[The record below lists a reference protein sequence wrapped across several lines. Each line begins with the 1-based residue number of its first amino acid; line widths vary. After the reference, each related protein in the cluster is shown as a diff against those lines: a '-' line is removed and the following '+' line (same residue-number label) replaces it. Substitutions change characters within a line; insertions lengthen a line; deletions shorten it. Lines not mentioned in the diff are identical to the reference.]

1 LHSIHSGL
9 ALACFF
15 QAIEELDSLHQWTN
29 NCYFYSD
36 YFCNLQKISKL
47 KLEINNLK
55 QEIHNPGKETKKI
68 TKKILSL
75 KKDIKEFENKL
86 QVIKE
91 TEQEIEQQINKID
104 SKLEDAIK
112 QIKKAADIAL
122 ESQPYIYWNLGLI
135 TLAQGKV
142 DKDKVKEVCDAW
154 EKAVIIASN
163 QSDKLCIEIYKYAI
177 NALQKPNILTPKQ
190 ALSKCRQGWLKII
203 LKDMIIISKILDE
216 KNESINN
223 LISIL
228 NENIEK
234 S

>member
-1 LHSIHSGL
+1 M
-9 ALACFF
+9 
-15 QAIEELDSLHQWTN
+15 
-29 NCYFYSD
+29 
-36 YFCNLQKISKL
+36 K
-47 KLEINNLK
+47 NLK
-55 QEIHNPGKETKKI
+55 QEIKNPGKEIRNIKQKILYLKQDIKKI
-68 TKKILSL
+68 
-75 KKDIKEFENKL
+75 ENKL
-86 QVIKE
+86 QVIKKI
-91 TEQEIEQQINKID
+91 EQQIEQQINKID
-104 SKLEDAIK
+104 SKLVVAIK

-135 TLAQGKV
+135 TLAQDKV

-190 ALSKCRQGWLKII
+190 ALSECIDHPLLRLRRGWLKIM

-216 KNESINN
+216 KNESIKA

-228 NENIEK
+228 NKTIEK
-234 S
+234 R